1 MFFYTIDY
9 IICLKILLIYFLLK
23 NHQINSI
30 NNIIKN
36 NFNSG
41 LHFHATGTGK
51 SIIAKEIILEY
62 LKINNNVKILIF
74 FFNIIII

>member
-9 IICLKILLIYFLLK
+9 IICLKILFNSLLK
-23 NHQINSI
+23 NHQINAI
-30 NNIIKN
+30 NNNIKN